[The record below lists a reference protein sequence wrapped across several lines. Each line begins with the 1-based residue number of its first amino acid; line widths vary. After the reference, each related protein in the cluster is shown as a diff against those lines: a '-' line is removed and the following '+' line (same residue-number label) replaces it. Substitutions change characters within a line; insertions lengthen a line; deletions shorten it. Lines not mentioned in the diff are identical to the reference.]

1 MLELASTI
9 FGVDISKGSPKG
21 RTPPLYAV
29 VILKNTGVEKLRM
42 LSKYKLLKLIHEYK
56 PDIIATDNIYELA
69 SDRKELTSDLQ
80 KLPSSTRIVQVTG
93 GEHKGSLPGIAK
105 EYGISINR
113 FDPVDEAYACA
124 MLAQI
129 GVGDVL
135 EAFENATKITVTRA
149 RSLGRGGW
157 SQNRYRRKV
166 HGTVREKTRDI
177 EAYLK
182 EYALTHHASYTL
194 KVVRGY
200 GGYSRGEFIIQ
211 VPKDKLQIHGGHYG
225 DAQVE
230 VKSIEKDRFKFKP
243 LTKPKHPYIIIGID
257 PGTTTAV
264 AALKL
269 DGERLYLGS
278 SRTTSTADTIET
290 LSNLGRPLVIAT
302 DVNPIPHGVERIRR
316 SFSAVPFI
324 PPESLSVEE
333 KIELTQDTLY
343 ANTHERDALAA
354 ALCAYKKYKNKFV
367 QIERKLSNYANS
379 DEIKAKVV
387 KGESIDAALMQYTAS
402 KPKTIRVKKTVK
414 FRVRDETAATR
425 QKEEEQLSIL
435 KEYIDDL
442 QKQIT
447 NKDLEIKTLHNKLK
461 TLRTKEYKKLKR
473 DKEIQIRSKK
483 IKYLSIE
490 VQRKEDK
497 IRELRDRNSRI
508 RQMRRLEMTGYATPV
523 KIVESFTRDSIQ
535 QTKDASGIKKG
546 DVLLIMD
553 ASGGGTAT
561 ANILKQL
568 QVKAVATYSEMSHVA
583 EQQLFINN
591 IPVFS
596 AVQLNIKRE
605 NEFAIATTEDITQA
619 ITEWKKNAE
628 KYRYNQKREW
638 LQQLIKEYQ
647 GKRKKELKKQGGGNG
662 KWCGES
668 ISSTSMHKDTGK

>member
-1 MLELASTI
+1 MLDSTSTI
-9 FGVDISKGSPKG
+9 FGVDISKGSPKA
-21 RTPPLYAV
+21 RAPPLYAV
-29 VILKNTGVEKLRM
+29 VILKNTDVEKLRM

-56 PDIIATDNIYELA
+56 PDILATDNIYELA
-69 SDRKELTSDLQ
+69 SGKKELTSDLQ

-93 GEHKGSLPGIAK
+93 GEHMKSLPGIAK
-105 EYGISINR
+105 AYGISINR

-124 MLAQI
+124 LLAQI

-135 EAFENATKITVTRA
+135 EAFENATRITVTRA

-182 EYALTHHASYTL
+182 EYTLTHHASYTL

-200 GGYSRGEFIIQ
+200 GGYSKGEFIIQ
-211 VPKDKLQIHGGHYG
+211 VPKNKLRIHGGHYG

-243 LTKPKHPYIIIGID
+243 LTKPKHPYIIVGID
-257 PGTTTAV
+257 PGTTTAIAV
-264 AALKL
+264 LKL
-269 DGERLYLGS
+269 DGERLHLGS

-316 SFSAVPFI
+316 SFSAVPCI
-324 PPESLSVEE
+324 PPESLSIEE
-333 KIELTQDTLY
+333 KIELTQDTGY
-343 ANTHERDALAA
+343 ANAHERDALAA
-354 ALCAYKKYKNKFV
+354 ALYAYKKYKNKFV
-367 QIERKLSNYANS
+367 QIERKLDNYANS

-402 KPKTIRVKKTVK
+402 KPKTIRIKKTAK
-414 FRVRDETAATR
+414 PESQNETATTK
-425 QKEEEQLSIL
+425 QKQEEQLSIL

-442 QKQIT
+442 QKQTT

-483 IKYLSIE
+483 IKHLTIE

-535 QTKDASGIKKG
+535 QAKDASGIKKG
-546 DVLLIMD
+546 DVLLILD

-561 ANILKQL
+561 ADLLAQL
-568 QVKAVATYSEMSHVA
+568 QIKAVATYNEMSHEA

-619 ITEWKKNAE
+619 ITRWEKNAE
-628 KYRYNQKREW
+628 KYRYDQKQEW
-638 LQQLIKEYQ
+638 LQQLIKVYQ
-647 GKRKKELKKQGGGNG
+647 SNRKKELKKQREITVNG
-662 KWCGES
+662 VENR
-668 ISSTSMHKDTGK
+668 

>member
-9 FGVDISKGSPKG
+9 FGVDISKGSPRA

-29 VILKNTGVEKLRM
+29 VILKNTDVEKLRM
-42 LSKYKLLKLIHEYK
+42 LSKHKLLKLIHEYK

-135 EAFENATKITVTRA
+135 EAFENATRITVTRA

-182 EYALTHHASYTL
+182 EYALTHQASYTL

-211 VPKDKLQIHGGHYG
+211 VPKDKLRIHGGHYG

-264 AALKL
+264 AVLKL

-343 ANTHERDALAA
+343 TNTHERDALAA

-387 KGESIDAALMQYTAS
+387 KGESIDRALMQYTAS
-402 KPKTIRVKKTVK
+402 KPKTIRVKKTAK
-414 FRVRDETAATR
+414 LKNRNETAATK
-425 QKEEEQLSIL
+425 QKEEEQLIIL

-447 NKDLEIKTLHNKLK
+447 NKDIEIKTLHNKLK

-483 IKYLSIE
+483 IKHLTIE

-497 IRELRDRNSRI
+497 IRELQDRNSRI

-561 ANILKQL
+561 ANILSQL
-568 QVKAVATYSEMSHVA
+568 QVKAVATYNEMSHEA

-596 AVQLNIKRE
+596 AAQLNIKRE
-605 NEFAIATTEDITQA
+605 NEFAIATTENITQA
-619 ITEWKKNAE
+619 ITQWKKNAE
-628 KYRYNQKREW
+628 KYRHDRKREW

-647 GKRKKELKKQGGGNG
+647 GKRKKELKKQQEVTVNG
-662 KWCGES
+662 VENR
-668 ISSTSMHKDTGK
+668 